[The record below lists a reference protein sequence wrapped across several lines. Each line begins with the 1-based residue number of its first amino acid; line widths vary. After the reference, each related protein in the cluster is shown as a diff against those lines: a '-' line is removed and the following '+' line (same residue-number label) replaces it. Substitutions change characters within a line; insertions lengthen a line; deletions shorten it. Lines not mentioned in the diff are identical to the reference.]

1 MKTSSILHL
10 KQFKYAVCSF
20 FASLFQL
27 FVTFSEEN
35 VVEQPFL
42 ISQRKK
48 ILRPFNEQFIYFRQ
62 KIPTDA
68 LTVQYLPP
76 SCTDARLTLVQEMAD
91 NCPHVYSCE
100 ASSLSMR
107 RPVDHALLRAVHR
120 RRGVAADG
128 GSLDAVP
135 LHGLRD
141 EGRGLFARHLAS
153 QHAAHGTY
161 HRPRR
166 KGSVA
171 RT

>member
-1 MKTSSILHL
+1 M
-10 KQFKYAVCSF
+10 A
-20 FASLFQL
+20 
-27 FVTFSEEN
+27 FSKGN
-35 VVEQPFL
+35 VVDQPFL
-42 ISQRKK
+42 MWRCKK
-48 ILRPFNEQFIYFRQ
+48 NLRPFNEQFIYFRQ

-68 LTVQYLPP
+68 LIVCHLPL
-76 SCTDARLTLVQEMAD
+76 SCTVTLLTLVQEMAD

-107 RPVDHALLRAVHR
+107 RPVDHALLRAIHR

-153 QHAAHGTY
+153 QYAANRTH
-161 HRPRR
+161 HRQKR